1 MTRRPPI
8 TTRTYTLLPST
19 TLFRPPRH
27 GQERVARCADQPAEG
42 AEHHKSQQRRLER
55 AVQREQVQLAA
66 QRVFG
71 GIGAGG
77 GARQGR
83 SWRRRGVEYR
93 GREEGGPDQQDRS
106 GIRSEEHTS
115 ELQSLMRISYAV
127 FCLKKKRHRR

>member
-1 MTRRPPI
+1 MRI
-8 TTRTYTLLPST
+8 SDWSSD
-19 TLFRPPRH
+19 
-27 GQERVARCADQPAEG
+27 VCSSAPAEG
-42 AEHHKSQQRRLER
+42 AEHHKSQQRRRER

-106 GIRSEEHTS
+106 GISKPTLLPFTGEGARRACPREGGGRMRGASAAKGSEEHTS
-115 ELQSLMRISYAV
+115 ELQSLM
-127 FCLKKKRHRR
+127 